1 MKFGKYLRGRKENF
15 PIEWREYSIDY
26 DSLKLYIKT
35 DIIPNTLKLNLS
47 QMTWKP
53 TDSNE
58 LHFID
63 LVSSRLSTLQVKTT
77 EFLVKLDSEIQKVSN
92 FFVKESNSLI
102 KKGEEQNVDT
112 LSENEASKMLES
124 IITLEKFVFLSY
136 TGLVKILKK
145 HDKHSGLN
153 IGEAYL
159 YRIASLT
166 LTKSD
171 SLLILKKS
179 LMKKVVQ
186 DFSPIASTTIIN
198 NGTKLE
204 NNSTAISSSKRSSTS
219 LGTTTLPTLLSKIP
233 QSTTSPTNT
242 KKDSFPPLDLLP
254 HQKVLVS
261 ITGPHGTDIIG
272 CVLECMAN
280 HDCEIEDFMLSRL
293 YHDVT
298 FGVLITLRSNDIDLF
313 KDLAEASRKWDGTLS
328 FDVHDDN
335 RTHYTFPIEDAPY
348 ENRIKYTATVL
359 NQKGLSPQFLNDW
372 TKFLLKEKISIE
384 KMQRL
389 NEGKLSCVDYKLS
402 IPNNIEFERLRQELF
417 ALSTS
422 HSTDVAL
429 QLYDVFRKHK
439 RLVVFDMDST
449 LIQQEV
455 IDEIARHA
463 GVVKEVAGITEL
475 AMNGEIDF
483 KESLRRR
490 VALLKGT
497 PVEVLQTIK
506 ENLIFTDGAH
516 FLCKA
521 LKKIGFKLAVISG
534 GFIPLAR
541 HVKNELGLDYAF
553 ANQLKVSSDGLT
565 FTGETVG
572 PIVDAERKAELLEVI
587 AQAENV
593 TLDQVIAVGDGANDL
608 LMLAKAGLG
617 IAFNAKPRVQEK
629 ARARINQKSLRYVL
643 YLLGYTDEDSKQLF
657 DS

>member
-1 MKFGKYLRGRKENF
+1 M
-15 PIEWREYSIDY
+15 S
-26 DSLKLYIKT
+26 
-35 DIIPNTLKLNLS
+35 
-47 QMTWKP
+47 WKP
-53 TDSNE
+53 SDSNE
-58 LHFID
+58 LHFIK
-63 LVSSRLSTLQVKTT
+63 LVSTRLSILQIKTT
-77 EFLVKLDSEIQKVSN
+77 EFLEKLDNEIQKVSD
-92 FFVKESNSLI
+92 FFVKESNLLI
-102 KKGEEQNVDT
+102 KKSEEKNVDT
-112 LSENEASKMLES
+112 FDENEASKMLES
-124 IITLEKFVFLSY
+124 IIRLENFVFLSY

-145 HDKHSGLN
+145 HDKHSGLS

-159 YRIASLT
+159 YRTASLT

-171 SLLILKKS
+171 LLLILKKS
-179 LMKKVVQ
+179 LMEKVIQEV
-186 DFSPIASTTIIN
+186 SPTSSKTTPTIIN
-198 NGTKLE
+198 NGIKVE
-204 NNSTAISSSKRSSTS
+204 NNSTTTSSSVS

-233 QSTTSPTNT
+233 QSTTSPTI
-242 KKDSFPPLDLLP
+242 KKNLFPPSNLLP
-254 HQKVLVS
+254 HQKVIVS
-261 ITGPHGTDIIG
+261 LTGPHGTDIIG
-272 CVLECMAN
+272 CVLECMAK

-298 FGVLITLRSNDIDLF
+298 FGVLITLNTHNIDLF
-313 KDLAEASRKWDGTLS
+313 RDLAEASRKWDGTLA
-328 FDVHDDN
+328 FDVHDRDQN
-335 RTHYTFPIEDAPY
+335 YYTSSIEDAPY

-359 NQKGLSPQFLNDW
+359 NQNGLTPQFLNDW
-372 TKFLLKEKISIE
+372 TKFLLKEKISVE

-389 NEGKLSCVDYKLS
+389 NEGKLSCADYKLS
-402 IPNNIEFERLRQELF
+402 VPNNTDFERLRQELF
-417 ALSTS
+417 TLSTS
-422 HSTDVAL
+422 HGTDVAL
-429 QLYDVFRKHK
+429 QPYDVFRRHK

-463 GVVKEVAGITEL
+463 GVVNEVAAITEL

-497 PVEVLQTIK
+497 PVEVLQTVK
-506 ENLIFTDGAH
+506 ENLTFTEGAH

-534 GFIPLAR
+534 GFIPLAKY
-541 HVKNELGLDYAF
+541 VKNELGLDYAF

-565 FTGETVG
+565 LTGETVG

-593 TLDQVIAVGDGANDL
+593 TLDQVTAIGDGANDL
-608 LMLAKAGLG
+608 LMLAKSGLG

-629 ARARINQKSLRYVL
+629 ARARINQKSLKYVL
-643 YLLGYTDEDSKQLF
+643 YLLGYTDEDAKQLYN

>member
-1 MKFGKYLRGRKENF
+1 MKFGKYLRERKERF

-35 DIIPNTLKLNLS
+35 NIIPNTLKLNLN

-53 TDSNE
+53 TDANE
-58 LHFID
+58 LHFIN
-63 LVSSRLSTLQVKTT
+63 LVSSRLSSLQIKTT
-77 EFLVKLDSEIQKVSN
+77 EFLVKLDNEIQKVSD
-92 FFVKESNSLI
+92 FFVKQSSSLI
-102 KKGEEQNVDT
+102 KKSEDQDLDT
-112 LSENEASKMLES
+112 LDENDASKMLES
-124 IITLEKFVFLSY
+124 IIILERFVFLSY

-179 LMKKVVQ
+179 LMKKVVR
-186 DFSPIASTTIIN
+186 DFSSIASTATIIN

-204 NNSTAISSSKRSSTS
+204 NNSTTISSSKTSSAS

-233 QSTTSPTNT
+233 QSTTSPTTT
-242 KKDSFPPLDLLP
+242 KKNLFPPLDLLP
-254 HQKVLVS
+254 HQKVIVS

-272 CVLECMAN
+272 CILECMAK

-298 FGVLITLRSNDIDLF
+298 FGVLITLKSDDIELF
-313 KDLAEASRKWDGTLS
+313 RDLAEASRKWDGTLT
-328 FDVHDDN
+328 FDVHDGN
-335 RTHYTFPIEDAPY
+335 QTHFTLPIGDAPY

-372 TKFLLKEKISIE
+372 TKFLLKEKISVE

-389 NEGKLSCVDYKLS
+389 NEGKLSCADYKLS
-402 IPNNIEFERLRQELF
+402 VPNSTDFDRLRQELF
-417 ALSTS
+417 TLSTS
-422 HSTDVAL
+422 HGTDVAL
-429 QLYDVFRKHK
+429 QPYDVFRKHK

-483 KESLRRR
+483 RESLRRR

-497 PVEVLQTIK
+497 PVEVLQTVK
-506 ENLIFTDGAH
+506 ESLTFTDGAH

-534 GFIPLAR
+534 KYQIFFD
-541 HVKNELGLDYAF
+541 V
-553 ANQLKVSSDGLT
+553 
-565 FTGETVG
+565 
-572 PIVDAERKAELLEVI
+572 VI
-587 AQAENV
+587 
-593 TLDQVIAVGDGANDL
+593 
-608 LMLAKAGLG
+608 
-617 IAFNAKPRVQEK
+617 
-629 ARARINQKSLRYVL
+629 
-643 YLLGYTDEDSKQLF
+643 
-657 DS
+657 

>member
-1 MKFGKYLRGRKENF
+1 MKFGKYLRERKEKF
-15 PIEWREYSIDY
+15 PVEWREHSIDY
-26 DSLKLYIKT
+26 DSLKSYIKT
-35 DIIPNTLKLNLS
+35 NIIPNSLKLNLS

-53 TDSNE
+53 TNSNE
-58 LHFID
+58 LHFIE
-63 LVSSRLSTLQVKTT
+63 LVSSRLSALQIKVT
-77 EFLVKLDSEIQKVSN
+77 EFLVKLDNEIQKVSD

-102 KKGEEQNVDT
+102 KKSEEQNVDT
-112 LSENEASKMLES
+112 LDENEASKMLES
-124 IITLEKFVFLSY
+124 IIILERFVFLNY

-145 HDKHSGLN
+145 NDKHSGLN

-186 DFSPIASTTIIN
+186 EFSPIASTTSTIIN
-198 NGTKLE
+198 NETKLE
-204 NNSTAISSSKRSSTS
+204 NNSTTISSSKSSSSS
-219 LGTTTLPTLLSKIP
+219 LGMTTLPALLSKIP
-233 QSTTSPTNT
+233 QSTTSPTTT
-242 KKDSFPPLDLLP
+242 KKNLFPPLDLLP
-254 HQKVLVS
+254 HQKVIAS

-272 CVLECMAN
+272 CVLECMAK
-280 HDCEIEDFMLSRL
+280 HDCVIEDFMLSRL

-298 FGVLITLRSNDIDLF
+298 FGVLIALRSDDIDLF
-313 KDLAEASRKWDGTLS
+313 KDLAEASRKWDGTLT
-328 FDVHDDN
+328 FDVHDGD
-335 RTHYTFPIEDAPY
+335 RILPIEDAPY
-348 ENRIKYTATVL
+348 ENRIKYAATVL

-372 TKFLLKEKISIE
+372 TKFLLKGKISVE

-389 NEGKLSCVDYKLS
+389 NEGKLSCADYKLS
-402 IPNNIEFERLRQELF
+402 VPNNTDFERLRQELF
-417 ALSTS
+417 TLSTS
-422 HSTDVAL
+422 HGTDVAL
-429 QLYDVFRKHK
+429 QPYDVFREHK

-463 GVVKEVAGITEL
+463 GVVKEVASITEL

-490 VALLKGT
+490 VSLLKGT

-506 ENLIFTDGAH
+506 ENLTFTDGAH

-534 GFIPLAR
+534 GFIPLAKY
-541 HVKNELGLDYAF
+541 VKNELGLDYAF

-565 FTGETVG
+565 LTGETVG

-629 ARARINQKSLRYVL
+629 ARARINQKSLKYVL
-643 YLLGYTDEDSKQLF
+643 YLLGYTDEDAKQLY